1 MALFSHD
8 SLLGLRNLNHLGGG
22 DEFLQPIGV
31 VSSKTEFL
39 EDVAADAVS
48 VLETLLVLV
57 SQMLRDRVVEVVEV
71 VAAIIRTQLRWVVPD
86 VSHALADFLTRNA
99 LVRSRDVLQDLK
111 TLLLLNLNPSQLGE
125 HIGAAQRAAEKAAAP
140 VAKAAQ
146 RAAEK
151 ATSKMEDRA
160 AALVHDKVA
169 PAVLEFLV
177 EVYAKHIAGASLDD
191 IATTTDTDRIV
202 VFSTLLS
209 AMRKGCAFYFKLLCI
224 PEHLTLFF
232 DDHVMLNGALPKAND
247 FVEYAKID
255 DERSCKLML
264 IALTVKLARERE
276 QQQC

>member
-1 MALFSHD
+1 M
-8 SLLGLRNLNHLGGG
+8 
-22 DEFLQPIGV
+22 
-31 VSSKTEFL
+31 
-39 EDVAADAVS
+39 
-48 VLETLLVLV
+48 
-57 SQMLRDRVVEVVEV
+57 
-71 VAAIIRTQLRWVVPD
+71 
-86 VSHALADFLTRNA
+86 
-99 LVRSRDVLQDLK
+99 
-111 TLLLLNLNPSQLGE
+111 
-125 HIGAAQRAAEKAAAP
+125 
-140 VAKAAQ
+140 
-146 RAAEK
+146 
-151 ATSKMEDRA
+151 
-160 AALVHDKVA
+160 
-169 PAVLEFLV
+169 
-177 EVYAKHIAGASLDD
+177 YAKHIAGASLDD

>member
-1 MALFSHD
+1 MS
-8 SLLGLRNLNHLGGG
+8 SL
-22 DEFLQPIGV
+22 D
-31 VSSKTEFL
+31 
-39 EDVAADAVS
+39 DAVDKGELS
-48 VLETLLVLV
+48 AQSARAGEI
-57 SQMLRDRVVEVVEV
+57 E
-71 VAAIIRTQLRWVVPD
+71 
-86 VSHALADFLTRNA
+86 LTDTER
-99 LVRSRDVLQDLK
+99 
-111 TLLLLNLNPSQLGE
+111 
-125 HIGAAQRAAEKAAAP
+125 
-140 VAKAAQ
+140 
-146 RAAEK
+146 
-151 ATSKMEDRA
+151 
-160 AALVHDKVA
+160 
-169 PAVLEFLV
+169 